1 MLKIEVNL
9 DSAEV
14 DAALT
19 RLVHAMNDTT
29 PLMMGLAQVMAE
41 ASERA
46 FETETDPIT
55 GARWP
60 SLTPDYKRQ
69 RTEAGHSGLMLQR
82 TRNLHTSM
90 HQEYGHLYARY
101 GTNVTYAAIQCFGGI
116 TRAHWIRPRDKKALA
131 WRKGG
136 KSYVRRAVF
145 HPGSE
150 IPRRRF
156 LGVGPHDKQDM
167 KEIIADY
174 ARKALLGK

>member
-90 HQEYGHLYARY
+90 HHEYGHLYARY

>member
-9 DSAEV
+9 DSSEV

-19 RLVHAMNDTT
+19 RLVHAMQDTT
-29 PLMMGLAQVMAE
+29 PLMAEMAALMADATTQAFDDE
-41 ASERA
+41 A
-46 FETETDPIT
+46 DPIT
-55 GARWP
+55 GAKWP
-60 SLTPDYKRQ
+60 SLTPGYQRQ
-69 RTEAGHSGLMLQR
+69 KLEDRYDGLMLQR
-82 TRNLHTSM
+82 ENTLKNSM
-90 HQEYGHLYARY
+90 HQEYGHLYARH
-101 GTNVTYAAIQCFGGI
+101 GTNVTYAAIHCFGGI

-156 LGVGPHDKQDM
+156 LGVGPVHKQQM

>member
-9 DSAEV
+9 DSSEV

-19 RLVHAMNDTT
+19 RLIHAMNDTT
-29 PLMMGLAQVMAE
+29 PLMRDLAQVMAE
-41 ASERA
+41 ESERA
-46 FETETDPIT
+46 FDDEADPIT
-55 GARWP
+55 GAKWP
-60 SLTPDYKRQ
+60 RLNADYKRQ
-69 RTEAGHSGLMLQR
+69 KLEDRYTGPMLQR
-82 TRNLHTSM
+82 EKTLKNSM
-90 HQEYGHLYARY
+90 HQEFGHLYARY
-101 GTNVTYAAIQCFGGI
+101 GTNLTYAAIQCFGGI
-116 TRAHWIRPRDKKALA
+116 TRAHWIRPRNGKALA

-136 KSYVRRAVF
+136 KSYVRRAVM

-156 LGVGPHDKQDM
+156 LGVGPQGKQDM